1 MTKPRNDR
9 SQAVTKFCL
18 AMEEHRRS
26 EAGRVRTA
34 REFVAHFFPHDDGK
48 ARDQLFVH
56 MPKEVRGPV
65 LSAWGIRGAKAA
77 IRDEDEKVRDV
88 VHDALVAGD
97 IDDSTFEEGVT
108 SQVLVDWI
116 ALPEWWSF
124 WRHGKLTGVA
134 IQKALATARELHLID
149 DKWFLLNV
157 QGRGGKLKGTDVV
170 CDTLS
175 KDQIVAWVRK
185 IHESGDGSAAG
196 IVAAISWETVLA
208 KTAQDAL
215 LFALDAFAKKVGL
228 FVEPPPVEEKKP
240 EPKIET
246 KSVRPAP
253 TTTTSATA
261 TSATATSAASATS
274 PVATASPA
282 STTIT
287 AAHPKLPAEAL
298 TAKHDKVAEAYP
310 TMNAPHDILAA
321 AEAEAVKAR
330 VALAERERRD
340 SGVAVPAPI
349 AVPTAQIIEDVPVD
363 LDDETPS
370 IPTLGGA
377 GSQGEEESPKLKE
390 ARAAMMA
397 TLMQSD
403 VVTSAREA
411 WGESDVPAKPSSL
424 EWPEPPPA
432 KIAIVSSNAKTPV
445 PVVPPSE
452 EFLTFESLDEEMD
465 RAQQPR
471 SVSPPPLPKRS

>member
-1 MTKPRNDR
+1 M
-9 SQAVTKFCL
+9 TKFCL

-48 ARDQLFVH
+48 AKDQLFVH

-77 IRDEDEKVRDV
+77 SRDEDDKVREV

-97 IDDSTFEEGVT
+97 IDDATFEEGVT

-116 ALPEWWSF
+116 ALPDWWSF
-124 WRHGKLTGVA
+124 WRQGKLSGVA

-196 IVAAISWETVLA
+196 IVGAISWETVLA

-240 EPKIET
+240 EAKLETKPET

-253 TTTTSATA
+253 PAAATA
-261 TSATATSAASATS
+261 PAAATTNPAVATTPAASA
-274 PVATASPA
+274 V
-282 STTIT
+282 T
-287 AAHPKLPAEAL
+287 AAHPKVPAEAL

-321 AEAEAVKAR
+321 AEAEVVKAR

-340 SGVAVPAPI
+340 SGMTAPI
-349 AVPTAQIIEDVPVD
+349 PVAAATAHIVDDVPVEIEED
-363 LDDETPS
+363 TPS

-377 GSQGEEESPKLKE
+377 GQSEEESPKLKE

-397 TLMQSD
+397 TLMQSGPGD
-403 VVTSAREA
+403 VAANPRQA

-424 EWPEPPPA
+424 EWPAPPPGM
-432 KIAIVSSNAKTPV
+432 VSVISPGTKTPV
-445 PVVPPSE
+445 PAGPPSD
-452 EFLTFESLDEEMD
+452 EFLTFESLDDEME
-465 RAQQPR
+465 RPQAR
-471 SVSPPPLPKRS
+471 SAPPPLPKR

>member
-48 ARDQLFVH
+48 AKDQLFVH

-77 IRDEDEKVRDV
+77 IRDEDDKVRDV

-97 IDDSTFEEGVT
+97 IDDAIFEEGVT

-240 EPKIET
+240 EPKIEA

-253 TTTTSATA
+253 IASA
-261 TSATATSAASATS
+261 TSATATTGAATSAISPVLTSATS
-274 PVATASPA
+274 TA
-282 STTIT
+282 IN

-340 SGVAVPAPI
+340 SGVAAPAPVPA
-349 AVPTAQIIEDVPVD
+349 VPPAQIIEDVPVE

-370 IPTLGGA
+370 IPTLGG
-377 GSQGEEESPKLKE
+377 GSSQGEEESPKLKE

-411 WGESDVPAKPSSL
+411 WGESDVPANPSSL
-424 EWPEPPPA
+424 EWPEPPPG
-432 KIAIVSSNAKTPV
+432 KISIVSSNAKTPV
-445 PVVPPSE
+445 PIVPPSE
-452 EFLTFESLDEEMD
+452 EFLTFESLDEDME
-465 RAQQPR
+465 RTQPR